1 MSTFTPNLQ
10 LEEVARGG
18 DVGSW
23 DTPTNSN
30 WTITDLAL
38 GGIATIAVNNANI
51 VLSAGQ
57 YQAKNITFNSTL
69 TVSVTVT
76 FPTSFVKS
84 YEITGAFTTTNLA
97 NTVTLKTTVAG
108 GLAICVPLGQTVT
121 VFNDGASLHYT
132 NLPPVGTFV
141 DIIGSATPPWIT
153 GCTLPPYLNCDGS
166 GFNTTNFPI
175 LSAMLGGGTLPD
187 CRGTVMATLDQGAG
201 RLTIFGG
208 GTGVVGDQN
217 LQTHSHANSVGTE
230 SAPHAHQFP
239 FAALQ
244 AGNAGTITY
253 SGNVVTPIGS
263 GGGATNTTNETA
275 SHNHV
280 VTIANTGAGSG
291 QNCQPTSIY
300 GIRMIRT
307 G

>member
-18 DVGSW
+18 DVGTW

-30 WTITDLAL
+30 WSIVDLAL
-38 GGIATIAVNNANI
+38 GGIVTIALNNTNV
-51 VLSAGQ
+51 VLSAAQ

-69 TVSVTVT
+69 TVSVTIT
-76 FPTSFVKS
+76 FPTSFSKS
-84 YEITGAFTTTNLA
+84 YEITGSFTTTNLA

-166 GFNTTNFPI
+166 GFNTSNFPI

-217 LQTHSHANSVGTE
+217 LQQHAHSGTTGNNSVDHSHTIPNVFLQTTGV
-230 SAPHAHQFP
+230 SAGPSGPGF
-239 FAALQ
+239 
-244 AGNAGTITY
+244 
-253 SGNVVTPIGS
+253 SGNIGPAQITGGQS
-263 GGGATNTTNETA
+263 VPHNHAFNTNNTGVGGG
-275 SHNHV
+275 
-280 VTIANTGAGSG
+280 
-291 QNCQPTSIY
+291 QNVQPTSIY